1 MSYSPRLQKGF
12 GLFAAALIA
21 TAGSCDFAGATTLTF
36 ALNALGDVPANNND
50 VNELPG
56 PSPRVGFDT
65 YGSNVLFETP
75 AFITSDG
82 TGPTPEISLL
92 WKPLHD
98 VRPNVYEFH
107 SGGFWTSLDN
117 AGHPLTGVVP
127 YAHAGAPY
135 AQIDVDD
142 TPDPQ
147 GFPDDPTID
156 FLVPAA
162 SDVQVQ
168 FHGLDFAISNTSSRA
183 PYGWTVEVIRTS
195 DNVVVDTQMT
205 GDIAIG
211 EMTHLDIDF
220 VGDPGVSYSL
230 RFDDGGEDHTSTAID
245 NLSFSQIGGS
255 VPEPSTFVMLTI
267 AGLLVGVY
275 RRS

>member
-1 MSYSPRLQKGF
+1 MSYSPRLQKAF

-21 TAGSCDFAGATTLTF
+21 TAGSCGMAGATTLTF
-36 ALNALGDVPANNND
+36 ALNALGDVPGNNND

-65 YGSNVLFETP
+65 YGSNVTVETP

-82 TGPTPEISLL
+82 TGATPNIALL

-107 SGGFWTSLDN
+107 SGGFWSSLDN
-117 AGHPLTGVVP
+117 AADPLTGVAP

-142 TPDPQ
+142 TPDGQ

-156 FLVPAA
+156 FLVTHPGAG
-162 SDVQVQ
+162 VQI
-168 FHGLDFAISNTSSRA
+168 HGVDFAISNTSSRA
-183 PYGWTVEVIRTS
+183 PYDWTVEVIRIS
-195 DNVVVDTQMT
+195 DNTVVDTQT
-205 GDIAIG
+205 TSAIAVG
-211 EMTHLDIDF
+211 AMEHLDIDF
-220 VGDPGVSYSL
+220 TGEIGESYSL

-245 NLSFSQIGGS
+245 NLSFSQIG
-255 VPEPSTFVMLTI
+255 VPEPSAF
-267 AGLLVGVY
+267 ALLALGGVALGFI
-275 RRS
+275 RRL